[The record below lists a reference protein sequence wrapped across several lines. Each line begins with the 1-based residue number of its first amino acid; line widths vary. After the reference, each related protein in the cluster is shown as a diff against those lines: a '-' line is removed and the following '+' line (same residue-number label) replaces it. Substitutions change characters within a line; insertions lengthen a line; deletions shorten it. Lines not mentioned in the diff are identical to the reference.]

1 MIYSTFR
8 DLEVFLTYHGEP
20 LIPSQ
25 TPGRLRKILLR
36 VTALV
41 LVLLICGAIYDLY
54 CPRTTQMREFD
65 PDVVARLEAAM

>member
-1 MIYSTFR
+1 M
-8 DLEVFLTYHGEP
+8 
-20 LIPSQ
+20 IPSQ

-65 PDVVARLEAAM
+65 PDVVARLETAM